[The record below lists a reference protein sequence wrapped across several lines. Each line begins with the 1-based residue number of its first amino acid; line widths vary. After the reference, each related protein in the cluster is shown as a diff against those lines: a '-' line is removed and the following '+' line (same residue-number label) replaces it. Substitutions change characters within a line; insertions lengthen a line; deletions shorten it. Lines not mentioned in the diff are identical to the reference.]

1 MCGEEARASIMAQ
14 YGLDS
19 LEDDGELQQIVGFA
33 ARLCDAPIALVS
45 LVEKERQRFLAR
57 EGLSEKETPR
67 PTSFCAHAMLQA
79 EPLVVPDARED
90 TRFDDNPLVT
100 GHPHIRFY
108 AGAPLISGEGAPLGS
123 LCVIDTKP
131 RTGGLSQIQTEGLR
145 VMAAAV
151 MRRLRHRRE
160 TLVSAQNIAQ
170 REEQLRTL
178 IDSLP
183 HIAFSI
189 DEDGKF
195 NYLNARFTELTGA
208 AHPRKRDE
216 WLDLVHEE
224 DREELA
230 REWAEAMKKGAGLT
244 YEFRLRMADESWRW
258 VEVNTLSTAHGEEES
273 RRWFGTITDRD
284 DHHRHMQSRE
294 MLASELSHR
303 IKNIFA
309 VVSGLIAMRSRRYP
323 DMKEFAD
330 DLNGTIRALG
340 RAHDFVRP
348 VEGAKGDS
356 LNGLLKELMAPYLRN
371 GDDRVILSE
380 GDCAIGPRSATPL
393 ALIFHELATNSAK
406 YGAMSVDEGQVR
418 IHFDCDGEDAE
429 IVWREQNGPRPQPP
443 ADDGS
448 NAGFGSRLVKMAV
461 EGQLNGR
468 MEHIWHDDG
477 LEVRL
482 NLPLTTIA
490 N

>member
-1 MCGEEARASIMAQ
+1 MCGEDARASIMAQ

-19 LEDDGELQQIVGFA
+19 LDDDGELQQIVGFA
-33 ARLCDAPIALVS
+33 AHLCDAPIALVS
-45 LVEKERQRFLAR
+45 LVERERQRFLAR

-79 EPLVVPDARED
+79 EPMVVPDARED
-90 TRFDDNPLVT
+90 RRFDDNPLVT
-100 GHPHIRFY
+100 GHPNIRFY

-123 LCVIDTKP
+123 LCVIDTEP
-131 RTGGLSQIQTEGLR
+131 RPEGLTALQTEGLR
-145 VMAAAV
+145 VLAAAV

-160 TLVSAQNIAQ
+160 SLLSAQNIAKS
-170 REEQLRTL
+170 EKQLRTL

-183 HIAFSI
+183 HIAFAT
-189 DEDGKF
+189 DGDGKLD
-195 NYLNARFTELTGA
+195 YLNARFTEVTGVRPPDA
-208 AHPRKRDE
+208 WE
-216 WLDLVHEE
+216 QWLELVHED
-224 DREELA
+224 DREALA
-230 REWAEAMKKGAGLT
+230 KEWAAALEEGSGLT
-244 YEFRLRMADESWRW
+244 YDFRLRIADGSWRW
-258 VEVNTLSTAHGEEES
+258 VEVNTLSTANGKTES
-273 RRWFGTITDRD
+273 RRWFGTVTDRD
-284 DHHRHMQSRE
+284 DHHRHLQSRE

-323 DMKEFAD
+323 EMKAFAD

-356 LNGLLKELMAPYLRN
+356 LSGLLKELMAPYFRK
-371 GDDRVILSE
+371 GEDRVILSDA
-380 GDCAIGPRSATPL
+380 DCAIGPRSATPL
-393 ALIFHELATNSAK
+393 ALIFHELATNAAK
-406 YGAMSVDEGQVR
+406 YGALSVDEGQVR
-418 IHFDCDGEDAE
+418 IDIDCDGDDAE
-429 IVWREQNGPRPQPP
+429 IVWREQGGPVPQSP
-443 ADDGS
+443 AEDGS
-448 NAGFGSRLVKMAV
+448 NSGFGSRLVKMAV

-468 MEHIWHDDG
+468 MDHIWHDDG

-482 NLPLTTIA
+482 TLPLSTIA

>member
-1 MCGEEARASIMAQ
+1 MCGEEARASIIAQ

-19 LEDDGELQQIVGFA
+19 LEDDEELRQIVGFA
-33 ARLCDAPIALVS
+33 ARLCNAPIALVS

-57 EGLSEKETPR
+57 EGLSETETPR

-79 EPLVVPDARED
+79 QPMVVPDARED
-90 TRFDDNPLVT
+90 SRFDDNPLVT
-100 GHPHIRFY
+100 GHPNIRFY

-131 RTGGLSQIQTEGLR
+131 RPGGLSALQTEGLR
-145 VMAAAV
+145 VLAAAV

-160 TLVSAQNIAQ
+160 SLVSAQNVAKS
-170 REEQLRTL
+170 EKQLRTL

-183 HIAFSI
+183 HIAFAT
-189 DEDGKF
+189 DADGRLD
-195 NYLNARFTELTGA
+195 YLNARFNEATGVA
-208 AHPRKRDE
+208 PPGTWDE
-216 WLDLVHEE
+216 WLKLVHED
-224 DREELA
+224 DREVLA
-230 REWAEAMKKGAGLT
+230 RKWAAALKDGAGLT
-244 YEFRLRMADESWRW
+244 HEFRLHMADDNWRW
-258 VEVNTLSTAHGEEES
+258 VEVNTRPTENGDEEP
-273 RRWFGTITDRD
+273 RRWFGTVTDRD
-284 DHHRHMQSRE
+284 DHHRHLQSRE
-294 MLASELSHR
+294 MLANELSHR

-323 DMKEFAD
+323 EMKEFAD

-348 VEGAKGDS
+348 VAGAKGDS
-356 LNGLLKELMAPYLRN
+356 LSGLLKELMAPYFGG

-406 YGAMSVDEGQVR
+406 YGSLSVDEGKVR
-418 IHFDCDGEDAE
+418 IHFDCDGDDAE
-429 IVWREQNGPRPQPP
+429 IVWREQGGPAPQRP

-468 MEHIWHDDG
+468 MDHIWHDDG

-482 NLPLTTIA
+482 NLPLPTIA